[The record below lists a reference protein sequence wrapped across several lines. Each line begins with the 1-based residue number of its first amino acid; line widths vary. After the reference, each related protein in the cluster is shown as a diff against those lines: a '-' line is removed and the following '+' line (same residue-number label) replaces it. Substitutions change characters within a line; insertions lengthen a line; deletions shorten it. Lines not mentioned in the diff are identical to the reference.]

1 MAEPHGA
8 GLPAGLRARAGTAPA
23 GVAPAVALLFREPG
37 CLFSSFCSLA
47 SWRRRTYPLAAGSC
61 SSPCPWQE
69 QPAHKDLAVMI
80 WGRSEFSGPQQ
91 PHEQLLRV
99 RLGTVGSCASN
110 QMGSSKPK
118 NPGEQTRAMG
128 SGWQMRQLH
137 HGQPPAPPRPPP
149 HWPSSSGSPGPEAG
163 EAWAWAPHTCE
174 VQGRAPPRIAAA
186 AARPLTSLWEG

>member
-8 GLPAGLRARAGTAPA
+8 GLPAGLRAWEGTVPA
-23 GVAPAVALLFREPG
+23 GVAPAVALLLREPG

-61 SSPCPWQE
+61 SSPRPWQE
-69 QPAHKDLAVMI
+69 QPAHKDLAAMI

-91 PHEQLLRV
+91 PHEQLLHV

-118 NPGEQTRAMG
+118 TPGEQTRAMG
-128 SGWQMRQLH
+128 SGWQMRQSH
-137 HGQPPAPPRPPP
+137 HGQPPAPQPPP

-174 VQGRAPPRIAAA
+174 EEGRAPPE
-186 AARPLTSLWEG
+186 SLLPPP